1 MKLYF
6 EKITHSRG
14 QSFTCSEFTGK
25 VFNCP
30 YHFHPEVEITYIAS
44 SVGRRFVGD
53 NIGRFGPG
61 DLVMIGGGLPHMY
74 FNDETESP
82 CDPEGARSLV
92 IQFDMELLGDRF
104 WGISEMSEVKAL
116 WDRSVRGLR
125 FTGPVV
131 VATVE
136 VMERLKKAEGAS
148 RLELLLKLLDGL
160 AASEEWNSLSS
171 IHYSKPNS
179 IAGDQRINKA
189 YAFINERFCDSISQN
204 DVARAVGMSGSA
216 FSRFFRRASGKTF
229 TEFLT
234 EIRIGHACQGLQFS
248 DTRILEV
255 CYACGFSNLSNFNR
269 RFREQVGMTPRQ
281 YRAAYS
287 QKINGS
293 GSQSGQSVFIG

>member
-6 EKITHSRG
+6 EKITHSKG
-14 QSFTCSEFTGK
+14 QSFTCSEFVGEA
-25 VFNCP
+25 FSCP
-30 YHFHPEVEITYIAS
+30 HHFHPEIEITYIAS

-53 NIGRFGPG
+53 HIGRFSPG

-82 CDPEGARSLV
+82 RDPEGARSLV
-92 IQFDMELLGDRF
+92 MQFDMELWGERF
-104 WGISEMSEVKAL
+104 WEMSEMSEVKAL
-116 WDRSVRGLR
+116 WDRSARGLH
-125 FTGPVV
+125 FTGMVV
-131 VATVE
+131 EEAVE
-136 VMERLKKAEGAS
+136 LMEMLKESKGAS
-148 RLELLLKLLDGL
+148 RLELLLKLL
-160 AASEEWNSLSS
+160 NSLAKSGESNLLSS
-171 IHYSKPNS
+171 VHYSKPIS
-179 IAGDQRINKA
+179 IEGDQRINKA

-269 RFREQVGMTPRQ
+269 RFREQLEMAPRQ
-281 YRAAYS
+281 YRAAFRH
-287 QKINGS
+287 KIRDS